1 MRMVLSLFKHLVF
14 VLDVFTILYYE
25 NEESDDFVGGST
37 KTAQDSR
44 VSLETLKQYSLK
56 LAPEETKLHSS

>member
-1 MRMVLSLFKHLVF
+1 M
-14 VLDVFTILYYE
+14 ILYYE
-25 NEESDDFVGGST
+25 NEESDEFVGGST
-37 KTAQDSR
+37 KTVQHSR